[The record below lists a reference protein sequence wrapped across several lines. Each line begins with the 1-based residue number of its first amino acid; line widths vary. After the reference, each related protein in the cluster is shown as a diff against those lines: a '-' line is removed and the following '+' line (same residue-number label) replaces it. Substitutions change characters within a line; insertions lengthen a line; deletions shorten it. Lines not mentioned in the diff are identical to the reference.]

1 METGLY
7 VSLSSQVARLARL
20 NTIAENIANSQTV
33 GFRAGQVKFEEVVED
48 VSGTETS
55 FSSKGVE
62 YLDVKPGGLEQTDNP
77 LDFAVRGNAWFGIQT
92 PAGTAVTRDGRFTM
106 SENGDLV
113 TLSGYPVLDPGGG
126 PITLDPAGG
135 VPELD
140 DNGILRQN
148 GRLVAGIGLFAFD
161 PPPDFQRYGNS
172 GILVGGDPDPIVDN
186 PDVGIVQGRVEL
198 SNVDPLNEMTQLIMV
213 QRSFEEAAS
222 LMETSEDSMKQLI
235 RAFSAS

>member
-1 METGLY
+1 M
-7 VSLSSQVARLARL
+7 
-20 NTIAENIANSQTV
+20 
-33 GFRAGQVKFEEVVED
+33 
-48 VSGTETS
+48 
-55 FSSKGVE
+55 
-62 YLDVKPGGLEQTDNP
+62 
-77 LDFAVRGNAWFGIQT
+77 RGNAWFGIQT

-113 TLSGYPVLDPGGG
+113 TLSGLPVLDPGGA

-148 GRLVAGIGLFAFD
+148 GRLVAGIGLFSFT
-161 PPPDFQRYGNS
+161 PPPDFQRFGDS
-172 GILVGGDPDPIVDN
+172 GILVGGEPDPIVDN
-186 PDVGIVQGRVEL
+186 SDVGIVQGRVEL

-235 RAFSAS
+235 RAFSAN